1 MAAGEL
7 GAGGGQGTAGPPVEL
22 CAPLGSG
29 CTGVGGGEGWNLTWF
44 IRSAGRGPPG
54 YRGDMKGCKRGRGAV
69 RGGGGCG
76 VRGGR
81 GDRQPYL
88 GVRPHHGGGGGVG
101 GRLSVRRRL
110 RARRCL
116 QEKQSWGWGGGGG
129 RGWGLGAS
137 PSAPPRCGVPGPPQL
152 HTHTLQP
159 QQFPHSSRPPSP
171 PSPQGTWKKPGGMGP
186 PAMPSLGGRLPITG
200 LGAAAALCGGRRAEQ
215 RVGSSPPRQG
225 AALCPPAALGAPP
238 SRPPSTHGAPSP
250 TSQPPHAS
258 PPPRPQPRP
267 GLWGQRA
274 SDRAARG
281 EPGRCPPVGCSG
293 AGGGLGG
300 SVGLQGGLQGGPA
313 PLACQPRSGGSC

>member
-1 MAAGEL
+1 MEPHLVHPQCGAGATGVPGGHEGLQERKGSRERRGGMWGEGGPGGQAALPGGAAPSWGRWGRGGEAERAATAASPAVPSGETELGVGRRGRQGL
-7 GAGGGQGTAGPPVEL
+7 GAGGITQCTTQMWGP
-22 CAPLGSG
+22 
-29 CTGVGGGEGWNLTWF
+29 
-44 IRSAGRGPPG
+44 RPPP
-54 YRGDMKGCKRGRGAV
+54 AA
-69 RGGGGCG
+69 
-76 VRGGR
+76 
-81 GDRQPYL
+81 
-88 GVRPHHGGGGGVG
+88 HT
-101 GRLSVRRRL
+101 
-110 RARRCL
+110 
-116 QEKQSWGWGGGGG
+116 
-129 RGWGLGAS
+129 
-137 PSAPPRCGVPGPPQL
+137 

-225 AALCPPAALGAPP
+225 AALCPPAALGAAVGAPP